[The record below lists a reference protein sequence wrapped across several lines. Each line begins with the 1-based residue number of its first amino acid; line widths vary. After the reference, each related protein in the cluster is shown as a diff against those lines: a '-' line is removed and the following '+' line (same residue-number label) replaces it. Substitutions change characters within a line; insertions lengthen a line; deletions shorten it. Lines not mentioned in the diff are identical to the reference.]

1 MLQSWEKKSD
11 VDLSKMV
18 LRGLAKTTR
27 QGHQTGLKWL
37 AEASPPPKEMSVA
50 NWILGLF
57 EKRGKKWLGSTLA
70 KEMASL
76 QGALANLPVYRKNA
90 VPMLLKT
97 SPEWRMGLKG
107 AGVSARQRKPTQAK
121 VVTWSLMKKAIM
133 LEEEKMVKA
142 ALEVMWVTAGRGADI
157 TKLLAGEI
165 LVTKSLT
172 KVRFIIGKTASSQP
186 YTVNSAPVSMQT
198 QKYVRERRKN
208 GKKVAGEEHVWLFP
222 RLTVNH
228 LLQALRRAHPDLGT
242 RSVRRGA
249 LQALAATGLTD
260 MELMVYSQHRNIET
274 LRRYLDFGWESGE
287 GEERSRKAAVLA
299 LKL

>member
-1 MLQSWEKKSD
+1 
-11 VDLSKMV
+11 
-18 LRGLAKTTR
+18 
-27 QGHQTGLKWL
+27 
-37 AEASPPPKEMSVA
+37 
-50 NWILGLF
+50 
-57 EKRGKKWLGSTLA
+57 
-70 KEMASL
+70 
-76 QGALANLPVYRKNA
+76 
-90 VPMLLKT
+90 
-97 SPEWRMGLKG
+97 
-107 AGVSARQRKPTQAK
+107 
-121 VVTWSLMKKAIM
+121 
-133 LEEEKMVKA
+133 
-142 ALEVMWVTAGRGADI
+142 MWVTAGRGADI

-172 KVRFIIGKTASSQP
+172 KVRFIIGKTAPSQP